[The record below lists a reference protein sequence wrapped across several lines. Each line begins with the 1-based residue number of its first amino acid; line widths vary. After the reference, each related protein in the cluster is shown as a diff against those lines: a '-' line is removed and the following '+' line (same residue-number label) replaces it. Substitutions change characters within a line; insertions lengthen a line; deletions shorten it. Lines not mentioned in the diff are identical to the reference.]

1 MIFCALARI
10 EAMSFCGSSLAAWF
24 SLQFPAISTP
34 GGVCSLGP
42 PAHPLSIA
50 AITSAAGQNPCAD
63 SAAEWPVSDGSTL
76 RILAYPR
83 TMTRR
88 KATQLERLNRRI
100 TRLDVD
106 SIDELYG
113 LEPVYEP
120 GTDRAASLAPE
131 EFVAVRC
138 PWCGERLE

>member
-1 MIFCALARI
+1 
-10 EAMSFCGSSLAAWF
+10 
-24 SLQFPAISTP
+24 
-34 GGVCSLGP
+34 
-42 PAHPLSIA
+42 
-50 AITSAAGQNPCAD
+50 
-63 SAAEWPVSDGSTL
+63 
-76 RILAYPR
+76 
-83 TMTRR
+83 MTRR

-100 TRLDVD
+100 TRLDAD

-138 PWCGERLE
+138 PWCGERLETRVDVTAADPSYIEDCEVCCRPIEFTVERADGGALLGVAVRRLD